1 MNAQTVVIPW
11 PRRIGLSIVL
21 LICGLL
27 VFVFGTNYYSVFP
40 TNDSQAYR
48 AVLAAI
54 FLGAALILRR
64 IESSQQYSQI
74 AYAFFIATVAYFIT
88 SLTAGTRDSLL
99 GAINVPFD
107 TPRHWALTK
116 VFESS
121 LVVSVILLFTVLWG
135 KDLGSLYIKRGR
147 LGLSLFVGVSLL
159 VINTATGIVTG
170 AALGHAGE
178 ELMIRLP
185 WALLFSLANG
195 LMEEL
200 WFRGL
205 FLRRFATVVGVAG
218 SIIVT
223 SIVFTVSHA
232 AASYMN
238 PVEAILFQI
247 IIFPMALLFAYL
259 MHKSDN
265 VWGSALYH
273 AGSDVFLFYLM
284 GW

>member
-1 MNAQTVVIPW
+1 MI
-11 PRRIGLSIVL
+11 SIVL
-21 LICGLL
+21 LVCGLL

-40 TNDSQAYR
+40 TNDSQTYR
-48 AVLAAI
+48 AILAAV

-64 IESSQQYSQI
+64 NESSEQYSQI
-74 AYAFFIATVAYFIT
+74 AYAFFIATVAFFIT
-88 SLTAGTRDSLL
+88 SLTAGIRDSLF
-99 GAINVPFD
+99 GAINIPVD
-107 TPRHWALTK
+107 TPRHLALNK
-116 VFESS
+116 VFESL
-121 LVVSVILLFTVLWG
+121 LVVSVILLFTVLWRG
-135 KDLGSLYIKRGR
+135 DLGSLYTKKGR
-147 LGLSLFVGVSLL
+147 LGLGLFVGFSLL

-170 AALGHAGE
+170 AALGRAGE
-178 ELMIRLP
+178 QLVARLP
-185 WALLFSLANG
+185 WALLFSLTNG

-205 FLRRFATVVGVAG
+205 FLRRFASVIGVVGA
-218 SIIVT
+218 IIVT
-223 SIVFTVSHA
+223 SVVFTVSHA

-238 PVEAILFQI
+238 PVEAILFQV

-259 MHKSDN
+259 MYKLDN

>member
-1 MNAQTVVIPW
+1 LNTQNVLTPW
-11 PRRIGLSIVL
+11 PKKALISIVL
-21 LICGLL
+21 LACGLL

-48 AVLAAI
+48 AILAAI

-64 IESSQQYSQI
+64 NESSEQYSHI
-74 AYAFFIATVAYFIT
+74 AYAFFIATVAFFIT
-88 SLTAGTRDSLL
+88 SLTLALRDSLL
-99 GAINVPFD
+99 TSFHVPID
-107 TPRHWALTK
+107 TPRYLALIK
-116 VFESS
+116 VFESL
-121 LVVSVILLFTVLWG
+121 LVVSVIIILTLLWG
-135 KDLGSLYIKRGR
+135 EDLGSLYIKKGR
-147 LGLSLFVGVSLL
+147 LGLSLFIGFSLL
-159 VINTATGIVTG
+159 AINTATGIVTG
-170 AALGHAGE
+170 ASLGQAGE
-178 ELMIRLP
+178 QLIAQLP
-185 WALLFSLANG
+185 WALLFSSANG

-200 WFRGL
+200 LFRGL
-205 FLRRFATVVGVAG
+205 FLRRFASVIGVVG

-223 SIVFTVSHA
+223 SVVFTVMHA

-238 PVEAILFQI
+238 PVEAILFQV

-284 GW
+284 VL

>member
-1 MNAQTVVIPW
+1 VDAHSIVVPW
-11 PRRIGLSIVL
+11 PRRIVISIVL

-48 AVLAAI
+48 AILAAV
-54 FLGAALILRR
+54 FLGAALVLRR
-64 IESSQQYSQI
+64 NESSVQYSQI
-74 AYAFFIATVAYFIT
+74 AYAFFIATVAFFMT
-88 SLTAGTRDSLL
+88 SLTAGIRDSLFS
-99 GAINVPFD
+99 AINVPFD
-107 TPRHWALTK
+107 TPRHAALAK
-116 VFESS
+116 VFESL
-121 LVVSVILLFTVLWG
+121 LVMSVILLLTALWG
-135 KDLGSLYIKRGR
+135 QDLGSLYIKKGR
-147 LGLSLFVGVSLL
+147 LGLGLFIGFSLL

-170 AALGHAGE
+170 ATIGHAGE
-178 ELMIRLP
+178 QLVARLP

-205 FLRRFATVVGVAG
+205 FLRRFASVVGVVA

-223 SIVFTVSHA
+223 SVVFTVSHA

-238 PVEAILFQI
+238 PVEAILFQV

-259 MHKSDN
+259 MYKSDN